1 MDVHKHLETR
11 RAAAAALSE
20 DCTAASAGE
29 FGDCAFVYYRFRHNL
44 SSAGFAWQTRPN
56 DPDVSLVFG
65 AAQRRFARLVVNT
78 TEGAAD
84 AATTGIGLASFVSC
98 QVMKHLAARRLAEV
112 LPEHSVDRIPFRIVQ
127 PPGRSCRKGPCLDR
141 RGRRRIPEE
150 IRLRA
155 LLPELKE
162 RNARSP
168 NSAS

>member
-65 AAQRRFARLVVNT
+65 AAQRRFARLVVST

-84 AATTGIGLASFVSC
+84 AATTGIGLASLVSC
-98 QVMKHLAARRLAEV
+98 QAVNTSPLGDLAEV
-112 LPEHSVDRIPFRIVQ
+112 PGSTVWIGFHSASSSQ
-127 PPGRSCRKGPCLDR
+127 
-141 RGRRRIPEE
+141 RGVHAAKV
-150 IRLRA
+150 RA
-155 LLPELKE
+155 LIDEVGGRFRMKFG
-162 RNARSP
+162 
-168 NSAS
+168 